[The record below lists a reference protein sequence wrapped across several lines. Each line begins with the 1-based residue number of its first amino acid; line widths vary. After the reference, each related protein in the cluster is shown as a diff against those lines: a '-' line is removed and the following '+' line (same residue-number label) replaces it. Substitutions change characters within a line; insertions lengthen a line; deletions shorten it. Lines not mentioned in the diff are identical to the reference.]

1 MARVT
6 LLRVSFRDAFTLIEL
21 LVVIAIIS
29 LLVAILLPN
38 LVRAKEI
45 ARQTICA
52 SNQRNVGLAMAI
64 YLEDY
69 NGRIMPPSTFGEE
82 GTIWRQL
89 LAPYVNASEE
99 ERKYNTGKIFACPEF
114 IPETYTDTDGT
125 VHPWTGTAINY
136 YGLLGRSISD
146 FPNTS
151 GIVFTAD
158 RPDNTGFTGLS
169 GTPIDP
175 YTGDLGPR
183 CAGWR
188 HLGQDWS
195 TNILGLPCRVGGNA
209 LFCFLD
215 SHVEP
220 LQEDAADTSRWD
232 TMWE

>member
-6 LLRVSFRDAFTLIEL
+6 LHRVPFRRAFTLIEL

-69 NGRIMPPSTFGEE
+69 DGRFMPPSGD
-82 GTIWRQL
+82 GDAGLIWRQL

-99 ERKYNTGKIFACPEF
+99 ERKRNTGKLFLCPEF
-114 IPETYTDTDGT
+114 TPETLTWEDGQ
-125 VHPWTGTAINY
+125 VFPWTGTAINL
-136 YGLLGRSISD
+136 YGLLGRSISE
-146 FPNTS
+146 FGNTS

-158 RPDNTGFTGLS
+158 RPDNTGFTALS

-175 YTGDLGPR
+175 YIGDLGAR

-188 HLGQDWS
+188 HLGQEWS

-215 SHVEP
+215 SHVEV
-220 LQEDAADTSRWD
+220 LQADVADTTRWD
-232 TMWE
+232 TIWE